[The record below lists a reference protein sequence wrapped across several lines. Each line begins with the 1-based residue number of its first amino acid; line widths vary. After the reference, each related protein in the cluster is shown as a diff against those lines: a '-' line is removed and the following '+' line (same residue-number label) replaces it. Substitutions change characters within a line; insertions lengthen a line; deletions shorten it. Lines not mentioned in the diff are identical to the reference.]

1 MLKRLALLIVFV
13 LLVTAVFPALAHE
26 HRTTDDGLELTFGW
40 WSEPAISGEPNGPEI
55 QVNLVAADGME
66 DMAMEATEEAEGE
79 HAEGV
84 EEAHAES
91 TPVEDAELQVE
102 VTFGDQSR
110 TVALRPAWGQPGRYV
125 ADVMPMLP
133 GDYRF
138 RVFGTAGG
146 FDIDET
152 FDSAD
157 GGFSS
162 VEPASDIQF
171 PIAPPSN
178 QELLEL
184 INDLQA
190 QIDEL
195 RAGSAESSDAVTEEV
210 PAVADPTFGGLA
222 NRDWVLVAYGD
233 ALEPTTTLEDPLT
246 TIAFNAEGVT
256 GTGGCN
262 GFTGTFAYDND
273 QISFSPLAATRRAC
287 PDPVMEQEMLFFEAL
302 QSATSFTIEGDVLTI
317 TYGEG
322 INALVFTAP

>member
-1 MLKRLALLIVFV
+1 MLKKFALLLVFV
-13 LLVTAVFPALAHE
+13 LVVTAVFPALAHE

-55 QVNLVAADGME
+55 QIVLVASDDME
-66 DMAMEATEEAEGE
+66 MEATEEADGE

-84 EEAHAES
+84 EEHHAES

-110 TVALRPAWGQPGRYV
+110 TVAMRPAWGQPGRYV
-125 ADVMPMLP
+125 ADIMPMLP

-146 FDIDET
+146 FEIDET

-190 QIDEL
+190 QIDAL
-195 RAGSAESSDAVTEEV
+195 RAGSAESSEAATEE
-210 PAVADPTFGGLA
+210 AAAIADPTFGGLA
-222 NRDWVLVAYGD
+222 DRNWLLVAYGD
-233 ALEPTTTLEDPLT
+233 ALEPTIPADVDPSIS
-246 TIAFNAEGVT
+246 IAFDAEGVS

-262 GFTGTFAYDND
+262 SFTGTFSYDND
-273 QISFSPLAATRRAC
+273 QINFSPLAATRRAC
-287 PDPVMEQEMLFFEAL
+287 PDPVMEVEMLFFEAL